1 MTNTQAKVS
10 IVGAGPGDAE
20 LITVKGLKAIQT
32 ADVILY
38 DALANNELLDFAPE
52 NALKIFVGKRAA
64 RHYKTQDQINLLMV
78 QYALSYGHV
87 VRLKGGDPF
96 VFGRAQE
103 EIEFLHSFD
112 IPTEVVPG
120 ISSSI
125 GLATLQGVPLTTRHV
140 SEGFWVITGTT
151 QSGQLSKDIELAAQ
165 STATVVILMGIRKL
179 QQIAALF
186 QDHGRHHTPVM
197 IIQNGSKPSEKV
209 VLGTVNNIV
218 DIAKIHKIGTPGII
232 VLGETV
238 RFHKD
243 WPKVAQ
249 QVASNVQ
256 NINRA

>member
-1 MTNTQAKVS
+1 MNSKQAKVS

-20 LITVKGLKAIQT
+20 LITVKGLKVIQS

-38 DALANNELLDFAPE
+38 DALANKELLDYAPRH
-52 NALKIFVGKRAA
+52 ALKVFVGKRAS

-103 EIEFLHSFD
+103 EIEFLNTFD

-120 ISSSI
+120 ISSSV

-179 QQIAALF
+179 RQIAALF
-186 QDHGRHHTPVM
+186 QEHGRHQTPVM
-197 IIQNGSKPSEKV
+197 IIQNGSKPTEKV
-209 VLGTVNNIV
+209 VLGTVNTIV
-218 DIAKIHKIGTPGII
+218 DIAETEKIGTPGII
-232 VLGETV
+232 VLGDTV
-238 RFHKD
+238 QFHKN
-243 WPKVAQ
+243 WPQLSEQLAPT
-249 QVASNVQ
+249 AQ